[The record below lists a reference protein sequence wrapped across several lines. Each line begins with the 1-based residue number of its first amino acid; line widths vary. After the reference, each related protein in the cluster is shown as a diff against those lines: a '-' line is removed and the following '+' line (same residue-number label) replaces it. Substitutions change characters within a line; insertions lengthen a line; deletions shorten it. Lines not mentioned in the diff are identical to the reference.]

1 MDNNKQ
7 LNSNKEILEE
17 LKKLLSQPENND
29 INYISLKSVYHLLN
43 QKNIKTY
50 IKNCENELYSLLNET
65 FSDIYQV
72 EIKTVNKNTFKF
84 YIETDD
90 DSKDRYKLNKTN
102 NDWYINQNESANDCL
117 DIIKLVGPI
126 IQDFLSKTEKKLLI
140 SEKLK
145 SNLKDE
151 PFTIKNPTT
160 NLDISFDSSGIIISS
175 NDIFKLL
182 CDIQTDNYQ
191 YQNVSLSV
199 MNILN
204 NNEENILKNIYL
216 PIEEFPTWFQEI
228 LKRTREDELAKPKYI
243 EHINDIKEKNNEE
256 DNIEHINDIKE
267 NNNEEDKKQQK
278 NKFLRFFKRK
288 H

>member
-50 IKNCENELYSLLNET
+50 IKNCENELYSVLNET
-65 FSDIYQV
+65 FSDIDQV
-72 EIKTVNKNTFKF
+72 EIKTVNTNTFKF

-90 DSKDRYKLNKTN
+90 ESKDRYKLNKTN

-117 DIIKLVGPI
+117 DIVKLVGPI

-182 CDIQTDNYQ
+182 CDIQKDNYQ

-243 EHINDIKEKNNEE
+243 EHINDIKE
-256 DNIEHINDIKE
+256 
-267 NNNEEDKKQQK
+267 NNNEEDKKKQK